1 MRFVAD
7 QDSQRGRKKGMGNQN
22 SLIVNKPDLALD
34 TYGTYE
40 IRVKGLLDVD
50 RWAQWFDGMTVT
62 VQDGETIISGP
73 IPDQA
78 ALYGMLSRLRDLA
91 LPLVSLEKIDDGRVL
106 PPRDSR
112 TSREFPG
119 KINWPLVLLYLL
131 FAAGSSA
138 LTVFFTSEHI
148 LHTALAL
155 ALLFAAMGG
164 IAAVFLRVDRAWGWG
179 LLTRLNGL
187 AAGITMM
194 ITLMV
199 TGWLPVALGI
209 ALMLF
214 AVASWIAY
222 QLYHRPGT
230 RIARPAAPKDTSR

>member
-1 MRFVAD
+1 
-7 QDSQRGRKKGMGNQN
+7 MGNPN
-22 SLIVNKPDLALD
+22 SLIINKPDLVLE
-34 TYGTYE
+34 TYGTYV

-50 RWAQWFDGMTVT
+50 RWAQWFDGMTIT

-91 LPLVSLEKIDDGRVL
+91 LPLVSLEKIDGAGGL
-106 PPRDSR
+106 PHRDARAASR
-112 TSREFPG
+112 FPG
-119 KINWPLVLLYLL
+119 KINWLLLLLYLL
-131 FAAGSSA
+131 LMAGLTA
-138 LTVFFTSEHI
+138 LTVFFTSERI

-164 IAAVFLRVDRAWGWG
+164 IAAVFLRVDQGWGWK
-179 LLTRLNGL
+179 LLVWLNGV
-187 AAGITMM
+187 AAGVTLM

-199 TGWLPVALGI
+199 TGWLPAALGI

-214 AVASWIAY
+214 AAAGWIAY
-222 QLYHRPGT
+222 QVYRRPVKK
-230 RIARPAAPKDTSR
+230 IARTAAPKDVLR

>member
-1 MRFVAD
+1 MR
-7 QDSQRGRKKGMGNQN
+7 NQN
-22 SLIVNKPDLALD
+22 SLIINKPDMALD

-40 IRVKGLLDVD
+40 IRVKGLLDEH
-50 RWAQWFDGMTVT
+50 RWAQWFDGMTIT

-91 LPLVSLEKIDDGRVL
+91 LPLVSLEKIDGGTGQ

-112 TSREFPG
+112 AARGLPG
-119 KINWPLVLLYLL
+119 KINWILALLYLL
-131 FAAGSSA
+131 LAAGSSA
-138 LTVFFTSEHI
+138 LTVYFTSEHI

-155 ALLFAAMGG
+155 ALLFSVMGG
-164 IAAVFLRVDRAWGWG
+164 IAAVFLRVERAWSWG
-179 LLTRLNGL
+179 LLRWLNGL
-187 AAGITMM
+187 AAGITLM

-199 TGWLPVALGI
+199 TGWLPAALGI

-214 AVASWIAY
+214 AVAGWIAY
-222 QLYHRPGT
+222 QVYRRPGK
-230 RIARPAAPKDTSR
+230 RIARPVEPKDVSR